1 MADSVEKAIRDR
13 WASSAD
19 LSALM
24 SVDSLTTGWSHEEKA
39 TDEQLPAGMLNV
51 QSTRGNYTSDG
62 RSDEVGVRLQI
73 WSREHA
79 EGKAIRDQICGYRGE
94 ASWVTGVFDNVS
106 WQADGTNVSLC
117 RVDNDFAFQEE
128 DGVWQFVFDLT
139 VIYDGR

>member
-1 MADSVEKAIRDR
+1 MADSIEKAIRDR
-13 WASSAD
+13 WAGSAP
-19 LSALM
+19 LVALM
-24 SVDSLTTGWSHEEKA
+24 PVEKLTTGWSPEEKA

-51 QSTRGNYTSDG
+51 QNNRGSYTSSG
-62 RSDEVGVRLQI
+62 RADEVGVRLQI

-94 ASWVTGVFDNVS
+94 SSFVPGVFDNQS
-106 WQADGTNVSLC
+106 WAAVGSNVTLC
-117 RVDNDFAFQEE
+117 RVENDFALQEE